1 MKLNYK
7 YISLLFIIF
16 FMSVTLVSATNTENQ
31 TLIDENENTV
41 LSIDNTQNNE
51 IINTNNMNKTLT
63 AEKGTFTELQNLIW
77 SSKVGDTIILDKDYE
92 LDSALVRKH
101 IIIDRTLTIDGAGH
115 TIDGKN
121 SKRIFYVQPASESS
135 YDTSNTIIKNI
146 NFINGYRDT
155 NNDAGAAIFW
165 GAENGVLIGCNFTNN
180 IVNTNGGAIYWS
192 GGSGT
197 ITNCTFK
204 NNKVGITKTTSY
216 QSGGAIYWAS
226 DNGKLYNNLFIDNFA
241 LTNGGAITWKG
252 ANGNV
257 SNNIFTNNLGKESG
271 GAIYWDGVNGLINN
285 NTFTSNTGELSG
297 GAIYYE
303 ATDGVATN
311 NKFIKNIAKTNAG
324 AIRWKGNGGTVTS
337 NYFSENIATLTG
349 GAIYWEGTK
358 GKLTNN
364 QFIKNTANVS
374 AGAVLWNGN
383 SGNLYNNT
391 FTDNTAKNNYGGAI
405 YFKGNSST
413 LSNSQFKN
421 NKAFQSGGAIYW
433 EGTNGQLINN
443 LFEDST
449 SQTGSGGAIR
459 WDAVSGT
466 LTDNIFKNSRASQS
480 GGAIYLEGLNCKLI
494 KNTFLKSTA
503 SAAGG
508 AVYWNSNNAKISENN
523 FDGSTSTNNYGG
535 AIYFNGA
542 SSNINNNN
550 FTNNKAAKSGGALYY
565 NGESNTAD
573 NNIFIENNAQSGSG
587 GAICWNGEKATV
599 TKNKFEG
606 NTAQKGT
613 ALYGEGNNAKVN
625 TNTFI
630 NNEEGDGC
638 LRWEGSAEIK
648 DNKYI
653 SHSRETSLNL
663 NNIDTYYGKSS
674 KLTATL
680 LDSNSKGII
689 NKKILITLNN
699 QTTTLIT
706 NSNGQVNMEINNLAS
721 GNYTATAKFAGDSDY
736 DASSA
741 SSHVNINKAPTE
753 LVLTDIK
760 DIILGQELAM
770 TATVNA
776 TGGTVTF
783 DVDGNR
789 TTLPL
794 LSTGKAIY
802 LFKPA
807 LGDHTYNVTATYNPS
822 SNYLTSSASA
832 TFTVTRMPTS
842 ISGENVTAYIG
853 GKGQLIFTLTDE
865 TTSKGIPLTDINI
878 NFNGQTY
885 TQKTDSKG
893 KITIDL
899 ANLGIGTYEAT
910 VSYEGDKIFAPS
922 NATATAFVKSTIESQ
937 DLVANYGDATYTAK
951 FVDTDGKALSEGTYV
966 SFTIGNDTY
975 REAVDKNGI
984 ATLTI
989 DKTPGKYTIT
999 NINTITGDETEN
1011 NITINKMP
1019 TETTISGLKDIN
1031 VGENLTAT
1039 IKVNATPGTLTTKFN
1054 DDTQLVNYTGGDYN
1068 IHFND
1073 LDEGTYTLTATF
1085 KPENQYYEGSSATV
1099 TFKVTKKAN
1108 ILNVETKDIEEGEDA
1123 VFDVTASIETGEV
1136 TLNINSKSYTKNLT
1150 GGKASFTVSN
1160 LTADTYKYTVSVA
1173 GDKYYEANSTEG
1185 TINVKSTKIIIDA
1198 PDMEKYYGDSKR
1210 FVVTVT
1216 DKDKNPL
1223 KGISLL
1229 IIINGVE
1236 YNKNTNDDGSTS
1248 IGINLPVNNY
1258 TAEIIFKGN
1267 EDYSAINTTSNIN
1280 IKTTIIG
1287 LDVVKIEK
1295 SPEQYVATF
1304 LDSTGK
1310 YLPQG
1315 EQILFNING
1324 VLYDRSIRENGKARL
1339 NLNLEANT
1347 YIITAYNTKTGEQS
1361 SNTITI
1367 KPRIVNNS
1375 NVIKYFRNDTQYE
1388 VTILDD
1394 NGNPVKAGEVVTFNI
1409 NGVFYERKTNEN
1421 GTAKL
1426 NINLEPKT
1434 YIITTEYKNC
1444 RAANTIKV
1452 LPVLSAKDLTMKYRD
1467 GSQFKATLVDGQGN
1481 PYYNQTVIFNV
1492 NGVFYFRQ
1500 TDINGTARLN
1510 INLMAGKYIITSSY
1524 NGSNIANTITIN
1536 L

>member
-1 MKLNYK
+1 MLILLLIT
-7 YISLLFIIF
+7 ISA
-16 FMSVTLVSATNTENQ
+16 VSASDDVDQNITQ
-31 TLIDENENTV
+31 TSDINNIEINNGDV
-41 LSIDNTQNNE
+41 LSASNARTFTDLQTQIGRTAE
-51 IINTNNMNKTLT
+51 GSTLT
-63 AEKGTFTELQNLIW
+63 LEDDYAYTEGT
-77 SSKVGDTIILDKDYE
+77 
-92 LDSALVRKH
+92 
-101 IIIDRTLTIDGAGH
+101 DRTLGIVIYATTKNIVIDGNGH
-115 TIDGKN
+115 TLDGKN
-121 SKRIFYVQPASESS
+121 AARILSVNEGA
-135 YDTSNTIIKNI
+135 NNIVIKNV
-146 NFINGYRDT
+146 NFVNGYQDSG
-155 NNDAGAAIFW
+155 AGAIFW
-165 GAENGVLIGCNFTNN
+165 KGESGTISNCNFTSN
-180 IVNTNGGAIYWS
+180 AAD
-192 GGSGT
+192 
-197 ITNCTFK
+197 K
-204 NNKVGITKTTSY
+204 
-216 QSGGAIYWAS
+216 SGGAILWA
-226 DNGKLYNNLFIDNFA
+226 GATGTIDNC
-241 LTNGGAITWKG
+241 
-252 ANGNV
+252 
-257 SNNIFTNNLGKESG
+257 
-271 GAIYWDGVNGLINN
+271 
-285 NTFTSNTGELSG
+285 
-297 GAIYYE
+297 
-303 ATDGVATN
+303 
-311 NKFIKNIAKTNAG
+311 KFEKCISK
-324 AIRWKGNGGTVTS
+324 
-337 NYFSENIATLTG
+337 
-349 GAIYWEGTK
+349 
-358 GKLTNN
+358 
-364 QFIKNTANVS
+364 
-374 AGAVLWNGN
+374 
-383 SGNLYNNT
+383 
-391 FTDNTAKNNYGGAI
+391 
-405 YFKGNSST
+405 
-413 LSNSQFKN
+413 
-421 NKAFQSGGAIYW
+421 
-433 EGTNGQLINN
+433 
-443 LFEDST
+443 
-449 SQTGSGGAIR
+449 
-459 WDAVSGT
+459 
-466 LTDNIFKNSRASQS
+466 SQS
-480 GGAIYLEGLNCKLI
+480 GGAIYTNDASSKITITNSKFLS
-494 KNTFLKSTA
+494 NTAKTSGAAIA
-503 SAAGG
+503 SAGANAIISKSVFTDNSAGDSGGAIYLSGANSKISDCQFIRNKADGIGGAISWKGETGTLDKCNFSSDTAKENGGAVFWATAKGTITNNRFEKCVSNTLSGG
-508 AVYWNSNNAKISENN
+508 AVYCNDLSTQTTLSNNVFANNSAQTCGAGICSIGANSIISNNIFTDNWVGESGAGVYTSGKGSKMNNNQFLRNKAVSGGGVYIEIDGISMDGCYFKDNYITGGGGGAMRWNGNSGTMTNCVFEDNIAATRGGGVYWNGNDAKIEKNN
-523 FDGSTSTNNYGG
+523 FTSNTANTAAGGGLLYWGNNGQIISNNFIENSATQGYGG
-535 AIYFNGA
+535 ALYVDGN
-542 SSNINNNN
+542 SNKVNNNKFDKN
-550 FTNNKAAKSGGALYY
+550 TAAKSGGAIYY
-565 NGESNTAD
+565 DGTSGRVESNTITQNTA
-573 NNIFIENNAQSGSG
+573 ENACG
-587 GAICWNGEKATV
+587 IRWNGDGATITKNTFKGNKNTNGPNIIYGDGAKASVTQNTFLNNKESDSCIRWNSADAVVTPNTYKDDTV
-599 TKNKFEG
+599 TKLTGSEV
-606 NTAQKGT
+606 TA
-613 ALYGEGNNAKVN
+613 
-625 TNTFI
+625 
-630 NNEEGDGC
+630 
-638 LRWEGSAEIK
+638 
-648 DNKYI
+648 
-653 SHSRETSLNL
+653 
-663 NNIDTYYGKSS
+663 YYGDSAYLIFTLSTSTQVLSGKTVTVSFNN
-674 KLTATL
+674 KNTDLT
-680 LDSNSKGII
+680 
-689 NKKILITLNN
+689 
-699 QTTTLIT
+699 T
-706 NSNGQVNMEINNLAS
+706 NANGQAILDVEGTDA
-721 GNYTATAKFAGDSDY
+721 GTYTASAKFAGDSDY

-741 SSHVNINKAPTE
+741 STGVYINKAPTE

-794 LSTGKAIY
+794 LSTGKAVY

-807 LGDHTYNVTATYNPS
+807 LGDHTYNVAATYNPS
-822 SNYLTSSASA
+822 SNYLTSSDSA
-832 TFTVTRMPTS
+832 TFTVTRIPTS

-865 TTSKGIPLTDINI
+865 TTSKGIPLTDVNI

-899 ANLGIGTYEAT
+899 ANLGIGTYEAS
-910 VSYEGDKIFAPS
+910 VSYDGDKIFAPS

-951 FVDTDGKALSEGTYV
+951 FVNPDGKALPEGTYV
-966 SFTIGNDTY
+966 SFTIDNDAY

-989 DKTPGKYTIT
+989 DKAPGKYIIT
-999 NINTITGDETEN
+999 NINPVTGDESKN

-1019 TETTISGLKDIN
+1019 TKTTIFGLKDIN
-1031 VGENLTAT
+1031 VGENITAT
-1039 IKVNATPGTLTTKFN
+1039 VKVNATPGTLVLKLN
-1054 DDTQLVNYTGGDYN
+1054 DEEKSVNYTGGDFD
-1068 IHFND
+1068 IFFSE
-1073 LDEGTYTLTATF
+1073 LDEGTYKFTATF
-1085 KPENQYYEGSSATV
+1085 KPENKYYKGSSATA
-1099 TFKVTKKAN
+1099 TFSVTKKAN

-1315 EQILFNING
+1315 EYMLFNING

-1375 NVIKYFRNDTQYE
+1375 NVIKYFRNDTQFE

-1394 NGNPVKAGEVVTFNI
+1394 NGNPAKAGETVTFNI

-1444 RAANTIKV
+1444 RAANTITV

-1467 GSQFKATLVDGQGN
+1467 GSQFKATLVDGQGK
-1481 PYYNQTVIFNV
+1481 PYYNQTVTFNV